1 MAVSYKRLWH
11 ILLDKNM
18 LKKDLEALAEITHYQ
33 MTKLSKDENVTTE
46 VIGKI
51 CKALNCTPDDIME
64 FIIDEKRE
72 PKRERSLP
80 AKTDLWSGKRRTA
93 ATRIRS
99 TLSSTLSLRG
109 CSRKSVCSTLS
120 KTSFVSQTRD

>member
-18 LKKDLEALAEITHYQ
+18 MKKDLEALAGITHYQ

-51 CKALNCTPDDIME
+51 CEALNCTPDDMME
-64 FIIDEKRE
+64 FLVDDKQ
-72 PKRERSLP
+72 
-80 AKTDLWSGKRRTA
+80 G
-93 ATRIRS
+93 
-99 TLSSTLSLRG
+99 
-109 CSRKSVCSTLS
+109 
-120 KTSFVSQTRD
+120 